1 MKLDLQKNTLAI
13 VQSVILYMIL
23 TLVELNN
30 YLTMGR
36 LVCLGGSLLIM
47 AASFYP
53 LFDLIN
59 SFGDVEHKVSTLT
72 VGLILIWLV
81 IALIFGMLLFY
92 FTWQDIIDEN
102 EEKYDQLHFKGTVY
116 TVPEIYQESK
126 LKFVQ
131 AYIAVRVCIKS
142 QLRRE
147 AKSFWTWVPKCR
159 CWAVR

>member
-1 MKLDLQKNTLAI
+1 
-13 VQSVILYMIL
+13 MIQI
-23 TLVELNN
+23 LVELNN

-47 AASFYP
+47 VASFYP

-72 VGLILIWLV
+72 IGLILILLV

-102 EEKYDQLHFKGTVY
+102 EERYN
-116 TVPEIYQESK
+116 
-126 LKFVQ
+126 
-131 AYIAVRVCIKS
+131 
-142 QLRRE
+142 
-147 AKSFWTWVPKCR
+147 
-159 CWAVR
+159 